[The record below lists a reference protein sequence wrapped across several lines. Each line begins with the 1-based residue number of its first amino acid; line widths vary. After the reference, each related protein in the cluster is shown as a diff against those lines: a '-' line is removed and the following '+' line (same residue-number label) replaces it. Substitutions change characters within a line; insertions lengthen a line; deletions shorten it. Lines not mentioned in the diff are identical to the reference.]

1 MWSTSSNEAEE
12 HLPSEEQQL
21 QAAIRAS
28 LGLPPPSALSHD
40 HGGGGG
46 SSSLDGVGSSS
57 GGGGGGGG
65 GGVGGDAN
73 DPIDLGSSDDE
84 AQAPVD
90 GAFELLARLVLYQL
104 HSRHEAKAADDRL
117 MQVRPRSHPH
127 EAPCRP
133 P

>member
-1 MWSTSSNEAEE
+1 MWSTATSSKEAEE
-12 HLPSEEQQL
+12 QLPSEEQQL

-40 HGGGGG
+40 HGG
-46 SSSLDGVGSSS
+46 SLDGVGSSS
-57 GGGGGGGG
+57 SSGGGGGG

-90 GAFELLARLVLYQL
+90 GTFELLARLVLYQL

-117 MQVRPRSHPH
+117 MQVGPRSHPH

>member
-1 MWSTSSNEAEE
+1 MWSTATSSNEAEE
-12 HLPSEEQQL
+12 QLPSEEQQL

-28 LGLPPPSALSHD
+28 LGLPPSALSHD
-40 HGGGGG
+40 HGGG
-46 SSSLDGVGSSS
+46 DGVGSSS
-57 GGGGGGGG
+57 SSGGGGGG

-90 GAFELLARLVLYQL
+90 GTFELLARLVLYQL

-117 MQVRPRSHPH
+117 MQVGPRSHPH